1 MSYKAAAQM
10 RPIFCILHLT
20 TDDTL
25 ASGDPVGWAV
35 QDGTTGHGVT
45 VASGVVALPSGHH
58 WFAQSQVVAS
68 SLTTVD
74 LDWYVNSSAST
85 TFAETG
91 ISLIGSGSS
100 GSNCVAHCYIDAS
113 SASVDLELR
122 AAGAVTADADFCFML
137 LIGYPT

>member
-1 MSYKAAAQM
+1 M
-10 RPIFCILHLT
+10 RPIFCILHLSS
-20 TDDTL
+20 DDSL
-25 ASGDPVGWAV
+25 APNDPVGWVV
-35 QDGTTGHGVT
+35 QDGTSAHGVT
-45 VASGVVALPSGHH
+45 ASSGVVTLPSGYH
-58 WFAQSQVVAS
+58 WFSQSQVIPTA
-68 SLTTVD
+68 LTTVD
-74 LDWYVNSSAST
+74 FDWYIDSVAST

-100 GSNCVAHCYIDAS
+100 GSNCVAHCYIDAA